1 MRKLVGYYG
10 IVIVSLMLAASPAYA
25 QTSQGSGAQGS
36 GSQSPG
42 SQGPGTQGQSLLPEI
57 NPQDIEIR
65 SQFRARFPGI
75 RRQPILGFNPR
86 PRIFRINPN
95 RMPFIELPEQRAAN
109 LPVVGLQR
117 PALSEY
123 QPFSYADPGQAFARI
138 GYGSLSSPLADVY
151 LAPKP
156 GPGKRTVYSGALHT
170 RSSASHLDRQPG
182 AFRNSDLSV
191 RLLHKRKNHDLIDA
205 DLQVVSR
212 FNYLPVTETADGV
225 AVTSGSVVGANGDG
239 GGADGSDP
247 VSSLVPGTER
257 IRQEGF
263 LFKGSYT
270 QNTRSPLGW
279 TADATWFGDRYER
292 SRVGGGLADD
302 GTADGGTADG
312 GTADGSRPAD
322 NGTTDLSVPFEAG
335 GTVSLEYVRAGSRVE
350 EHQSAQFYFDGG
362 SVRSAAGNTALQ
374 GVTGLSAGVQRLLQN
389 RAEAKVRLGAAFVFD
404 DLDKNRIYP
413 LVDAMYRRT
422 ILRNVAVHATLEA
435 APALVRVADLRAQSR
450 FYTIDRTPVHR
461 YELEARAEVIG
472 EPIRGTSWSVEI
484 FYGFTRNRPWFER
497 VRGDVIVDPA
507 DGGDGGDGDSNQPL
521 TVWGGYT
528 VQSDDAVQF
537 GLSATGTYA
546 LADGTLWLDIN
557 AYIQDVRFR
566 DGEKI
571 PFTETLGASATI
583 SWRPVSKLV
592 LRPELQFLGSRVHSE
607 SGFRDLPAMVLLNAS
622 AELRFS
628 KRFGAF
634 VELHHLTNQSYELWD
649 GFEEQPFQLLG
660 GVRLQW

>member
-239 GGADGSDP
+239 GGADGGGVDGGGADGTNP

-292 SRVGGGLADD
+292 SQVGSGIADDSTADD
-302 GTADGGTADG
+302 GTTDD
-312 GTADGSRPAD
+312 
-322 NGTTDLSVPFEAG
+322 GTTNVGTTNFSEPFEAG

-350 EHQSAQFYFDGG
+350 EFQNAQFYFDGG
-362 SVRSAAGNTALQ
+362 SVRSAAGNTALR
-374 GVTGLSAGVQRLLQN
+374 GVTGLSAGVQRLLQD
-389 RAEAKVRLGAAFVFD
+389 RAEAEVRLGAAFVFD

-413 LVDAMYRRT
+413 LADAMYRRS
-422 ILRNVAVHATLEA
+422 LVRNLVLQATLKA
-435 APALVRVADLRAQSR
+435 APEVVRVADLRAQNR
-450 FYTIDRTPVHR
+450 FYTIDEIPAHR
-461 YELEARAEVIG
+461 YDVEARAELIG
-472 EPIRGTSWSVEI
+472 EPLLGTRWSADI

-497 VRGDVIVDPA
+497 IRGDVIADPA
-507 DGGDGGDGDSNQPL
+507 DAGSDQPV

-528 VQSDDAVQF
+528 VRSDDARQF
-537 GLSATGTYA
+537 GASANVMHA
-546 LADGTLWLDIN
+546 LADGTLWLDVT
-557 AYIQDVRFR
+557 AYVQQVRFH
-566 DGEKI
+566 DGGKI
-571 PFTETLGASATI
+571 PFTESVGATASL
-583 SWRPVSKLV
+583 SWSPVPKLV
-592 LRPELQFLGSRVHSE
+592 LRPELQFLGSRTHSE
-607 SGFRDLPAMVLLNAS
+607 PDFRDLPAMVLLNMS

-628 KRFGAF
+628 KQFGAF
-634 VELHHLTNQSYELWD
+634 VELHHLTNQPYELWD
-649 GFEEQPFQLLG
+649 GFEERPFQLLG